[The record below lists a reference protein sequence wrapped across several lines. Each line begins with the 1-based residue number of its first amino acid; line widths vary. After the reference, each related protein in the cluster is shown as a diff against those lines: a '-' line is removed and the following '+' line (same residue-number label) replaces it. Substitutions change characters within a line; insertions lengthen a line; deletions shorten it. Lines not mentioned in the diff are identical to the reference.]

1 MWWIKEKKTI
11 EQIDIDSYDRIRRDL
26 RGGWAYSTLAER
38 RNERSG
44 AADFFGGG
52 IWWEFVE
59 GCDELVLNTA
69 SDKGSWRRLLTS
81 DKA

>member
-1 MWWIKEKKTI
+1 
-11 EQIDIDSYDRIRRDL
+11 L

-52 IWWEFVE
+52 I
-59 GCDELVLNTA
+59 
-69 SDKGSWRRLLTS
+69 
-81 DKA
+81 